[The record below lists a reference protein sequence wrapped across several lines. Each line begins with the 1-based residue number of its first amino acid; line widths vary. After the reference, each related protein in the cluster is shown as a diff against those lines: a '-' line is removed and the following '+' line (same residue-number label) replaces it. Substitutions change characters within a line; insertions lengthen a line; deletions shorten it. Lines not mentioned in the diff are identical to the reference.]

1 VIGDYLTVPLGYFIA
16 VCILMVVY
24 MIIETI
30 FYRKAI
36 IERDTFAK
44 FLELYIEKYGKQSF
58 IVEGEG
64 YDVE

>member
-1 VIGDYLTVPLGYFIA
+1 MIGDYLTVPLGYFIA
-16 VCILMVVY
+16 VCVLMVVY
-24 MIIETI
+24 MIVETI

-58 IVEGEG
+58 IIDGEG